1 MNPILRDEATG
12 DYAAVADI
20 HRRAFGQEDEARLVD
35 ALRTGGWAKLSLIA
49 QLDQHIVGHI
59 LFSEL
64 AIVGE
69 ARSISALSL
78 APVAVAPQWQR
89 QRIGSA
95 LIREGLE
102 RAARAGHRIVIVL
115 GEPDFYGRFGFSTA
129 LAAPLRSKYAG
140 EYFQAKELVPGAL
153 AAVSGEVVYPPP
165 FGGLA

>member
-20 HRRAFGQEDEARLVD
+20 HRRAFGQEDETRLVD
-35 ALRTGGWAKLSLIA
+35 ALREGGWAKLSLIA
-49 QLDQHIVGHI
+49 QLDQH
-59 LFSEL
+59 
-64 AIVGE
+64 IVGE

-89 QRIGSA
+89 QGIGSA

-115 GEPDFYGRFGFSTA
+115 GEPDYYGRFGFSTA

-165 FGGLA
+165 FGGLG

>member
-20 HRRAFGQEDEARLVD
+20 HRRAFGQEDETRLVD
-35 ALRTGGWAKLSLIA
+35 ALREGGWAKLSLIA

-78 APVAVAPQWQR
+78 APVSVR
-89 QRIGSA
+89 SA
-95 LIREGLE
+95 TP
-102 RAARAGHRIVIVL
+102 ARRRG
-115 GEPDFYGRFGFSTA
+115 
-129 LAAPLRSKYAG
+129 
-140 EYFQAKELVPGAL
+140 
-153 AAVSGEVVYPPP
+153 
-165 FGGLA
+165 